1 MTKVPVSIVTGFLGS
16 GKTTLLRHIVKTLTT
31 KKIAIIQNEFSDEM
45 GIESPTVVDSEGQLF
60 KEFYELPNGC
70 VCCSVR
76 GELIR
81 AVDHLLS
88 VKRFDKILVETTGIT
103 DPEPLVEIFWTD
115 EELGSKV
122 MLDGIITVVDALN
135 IQSYLNLTNKD
146 IQDIIELSIETNN
159 KLITEKTRILSNLLM
174 HQYDDISI
182 TENKYPKLVIE
193 TIKQI
198 IAANKI
204 ILNKIDL
211 LDINENNSDSDLSTI
226 EKIIHFINP
235 TAEISRTIRSSV
247 PIDWIFDINGFNIN
261 SISLEFD
268 RFQIINEIMPMN
280 SINPVNYIS
289 NEMFTFQDYI
299 FNPEAIEKFIAFVV
313 WDSEKCNNKL
323 GTLVRYKGIFKGYK
337 DEDKQEI
344 IDYALQGV
352 GKVFEVV
359 PLNSETLKISKFLF
373 IGFNLKKQV
382 IHASLVSC
390 IA

>member
-1 MTKVPVSIVTGFLGS
+1 MIKVPVSIVTGFLGS

-45 GIESPTVVDSEGQLF
+45 GIESPTVVDSEGQVF

-76 GELIR
+76 GELIS

-88 VKRFDKILVETTGIT
+88 VKRFDKILVETTGIA

-122 MLDGIITVVDALN
+122 MLDGIITVVDTLN
-135 IQSYLNLTNKD
+135 IQSYLNLTDED
-146 IQDIIELSIETNN
+146 IKNIMELSIEKND

-174 HQYDDISI
+174 HQYDGTNI

-211 LDINENNSDSDLSTI
+211 LDINENNSDISTI

-235 TAEISRTIRSSV
+235 TAEISKATRSNV
-247 PIDWIFDINGFNIN
+247 PIDWIFDINGFNVN

-268 RFQIINEIMPMN
+268 RFQIINEVMPMN
-280 SINPVNYIS
+280 SINPVSYIS
-289 NEMFTFQDYI
+289 NEVFTFRDYI
-299 FNPEAIEKFIAFVV
+299 FDPEAIEKFIALIV
-313 WDSEKCNNKL
+313 WDSEKCNNEL

-352 GKVFEVV
+352 GKVFEVAS
-359 PLNSETLKISKFLF
+359 LDSETLEISKFLF